1 MLERLLSLFQ
11 PGKTVPTL
19 PPVDAQHAL
28 GALLVRAAKVD
39 RAYLFEEVE
48 EIDQILAHMY
58 DLNPVEAAKLRAAC
72 EKLERAMPD
81 TETLARVLHD
91 AIPLAE
97 RESAVRSLWSV
108 VLADGGE
115 QPEEGDLLHQIE
127 RTLGVSPKR
136 AMHIHAAAAMEAGQ
150 L

>member
-19 PPVDAQHAL
+19 PSVDAQHAL

-58 DLNPVEAAKLRAAC
+58 DLNPVAAAKLRASC
-72 EKLERAMPD
+72 ETLERAMPD

-91 AIPLAE
+91 AIPLEE
-97 RESAVRSLWSV
+97 REAAVRSLWSV

-115 QPEEGDLLHQIE
+115 RPEEGEFLHQIE

>member
-11 PGKTVPTL
+11 TERKVTEL
-19 PPVDAQHAL
+19 PEADARHAL

-48 EIDQILAHMY
+48 EIDNLLSHMY
-58 DLNPVEAAKLRAAC
+58 GLNKLEAAKMRAQC
-72 EKLERAMPD
+72 EKLEEAMPD

-97 RESAVRSLWSV
+97 REAAVRSLWSV
-108 VLADGGE
+108 VLADGSE
-115 QPEEGDLLHQIE
+115 QPEEGEFLHQIE

>member
-1 MLERLLSLFQ
+1 MFERLLSLFQ
-11 PGKTVPTL
+11 AERKVTEL
-19 PPVDAQHAL
+19 PEADARHAL

-48 EIDQILAHMY
+48 EIDNLLAHMY
-58 DLNPVEAAKLRAAC
+58 GLNKLQAAKMRAQC
-72 EKLERAMPD
+72 EKLEEAMPD

-97 RESAVRSLWSV
+97 REAAVKSLWTV
-108 VLADGGE
+108 VLADGSE
-115 QPEEGDLLHQIE
+115 QPEEGEFLHQIE

>member
-11 PGKTVPTL
+11 PGKPVTTL

-58 DLNPVEAAKLRAAC
+58 DLNAVQAAKLRAAC
-72 EKLERAMPD
+72 EKLEQAMPD
-81 TETLARVLHD
+81 TDTLARVLHD
-91 AIPLAE
+91 AIPLEE
-97 RESAVRSLWSV
+97 REAAVRSLWSV

-115 QPEEGDLLHQIE
+115 RPEEGELLHQIE

>member
-11 PGKTVPTL
+11 PGRSVTPL

-48 EIDQILAHMY
+48 EIDHVLAHMY

-72 EKLERAMPD
+72 EALERAMPD

-97 RESAVRSLWSV
+97 RESAVRSLWAV

-115 QPEEGDLLHQIE
+115 RPEEGELLHQIE

>member
-1 MLERLLSLFQ
+1 MFERLLSLFQ
-11 PGKTVPTL
+11 PGKPVTVL

-58 DLNPVEAAKLRAAC
+58 DLNVVQAAKLRASC
-72 EKLERAMPD
+72 EKLEQAMPD

-91 AIPLAE
+91 AIPLSE

-108 VLADGGE
+108 VLADGNE
-115 QPEEGDLLHQIE
+115 QPEEGELLHRIE

-136 AMHIHAAAAMEAGQ
+136 AMHIHAAAALEAGQ

>member
-11 PGKTVPTL
+11 PGRTITAL
-19 PPVDAQHAL
+19 PAVDAQHAL

-48 EIDQILAHMY
+48 EIDHVLAHMY
-58 DLNPVEAAKLRAAC
+58 DLNPVQAAKLRASC
-72 EKLERAMPD
+72 EKLEQAMPD
-81 TETLARVLHD
+81 TDTLARVLHD

-97 RESAVRSLWSV
+97 REAAVRSLWSV
-108 VLADGGE
+108 VLADGNE

-127 RTLGVSPKR
+127 KTLGVSPKR
-136 AMHIHAAAAMEAGQ
+136 AMHIHAAAALDAG
-150 L
+150 LL